1 MVKQDL
7 ISHSPVRFFENA
19 ADGGLKD
26 GQMGLITS
34 KKGLGKTSILVQFA
48 IDSLLND
55 KHVVH
60 ISFDQHSSNVIA
72 WYDSVLAEIGKKKN
86 FGDISV
92 LSDTIVSERTILNT
106 NQESFSMP
114 KIVSTIKA
122 LKEGGINVSAVV
134 IDDVDMVKLSA
145 EDLKIIADYIS
156 QEKMTA
162 WFSFTN
168 ESPKLSESTDAA
180 KLSMFATVCHIASN
194 GKNLELSVLKSD
206 NKEVSGVAIKLD
218 SKTLLMTK

>member
-86 FGDISV
+86 FGDISA
-92 LSDTIVSERTILNT
+92 LSETILNT
-106 NQESFSMP
+106 NQESLSMP

>member
-1 MVKQDL
+1 
-7 ISHSPVRFFENA
+7 
-19 ADGGLKD
+19 
-26 GQMGLITS
+26 
-34 KKGLGKTSILVQFA
+34 
-48 IDSLLND
+48 
-55 KHVVH
+55 
-60 ISFDQHSSNVIA
+60 
-72 WYDSVLAEIGKKKN
+72 
-86 FGDISV
+86 
-92 LSDTIVSERTILNT
+92 
-106 NQESFSMP
+106 
-114 KIVSTIKA
+114 
-122 LKEGGINVSAVV
+122 
-134 IDDVDMVKLSA
+134 MVKLSA

>member
-1 MVKQDL
+1 MIKQDL
-7 ISHSPVRFFENA
+7 ISHSPVRFFDNVT
-19 ADGGLKD
+19 DGGLKE

-34 KKGLGKTSILVQFA
+34 KKGLGKTSILIQFA

-60 ISFDQHSSNVIA
+60 ISFHQHSSNVIA
-72 WYDSVLAEIGKKKN
+72 WYDSVLSELGKKKN
-86 FGDISV
+86 LGD
-92 LSDTIVSERTILNT
+92 LAELGDLIVRDRTILNT

-122 LKEGGINVSAVV
+122 LKEGGINVNAVV
-134 IDDVDMVKLSA
+134 IDDVDMVKIS
-145 EDLKIIADYIS
+145 EKDLKTIADYIS
-156 QEKMTA
+156 SEKMTA

-168 ESPKLSESTDAA
+168 ESAKLSESAA
-180 KLSMFATVCHIASN
+180 KEKLDLFATVAHIASN
-194 GKNLELSVLKSD
+194 GKNLELSILKSN
-206 NKEVSGVAIKLD
+206 NKEVSDVSVKLD

>member
-72 WYDSVLAEIGKKKN
+72 WYDSVLAKKR
-86 FGDISV
+86 ISV
-92 LSDTIVSERTILNT
+92 IFQYFLI
-106 NQESFSMP
+106 QSFQ
-114 KIVSTIKA
+114 
-122 LKEGGINVSAVV
+122 KE
-134 IDDVDMVKLSA
+134 
-145 EDLKIIADYIS
+145 
-156 QEKMTA
+156 Q
-162 WFSFTN
+162 F
-168 ESPKLSESTDAA
+168 
-180 KLSMFATVCHIASN
+180 
-194 GKNLELSVLKSD
+194 
-206 NKEVSGVAIKLD
+206 
-218 SKTLLMTK
+218 

>member
-1 MVKQDL
+1 MNKQDL
-7 ISHSPVRFFENA
+7 ISHSPVRIFESVS
-19 ADGGLKD
+19 DGGLKA

-72 WYDSVLAEIGKKKN
+72 WYDSVLAELGKKRN
-86 FGDISV
+86 VSDMAQISD
-92 LSDTIVSERTILNT
+92 SIVRDRTILNT

-134 IDDVDMVKLSA
+134 IDDVDMKKLST
-145 EDLKIIADYIS
+145 EDLKVVADYIS
-156 QEKMTA
+156 SEKMTA
-162 WFSFTN
+162 WFSYTN
-168 ESPKLSESTDAA
+168 EEAKLSESVDAD
-180 KLSMFATVCHIASN
+180 KLPLFATVAHIASN
-194 GKNLELSVLKSD
+194 GKNLELSVLKA
-206 NKEVSGVAIKLD
+206 NGKEVSDSAVKLD
-218 SKTLLMTK
+218 SKSLLMSK